1 MSVEQWR
8 QVDIWQTKLHI
19 SGCTAVPQRGGLAS
33 LPAAKR
39 QEAGNGVTSCFVMTV
54 LLIVEDA

>member
-1 MSVEQWR
+1 M
-8 QVDIWQTKLHI
+8 DIWQTKLHI